1 MVSYTRIRHYSSN
14 LGVLNMKS
22 ENRLGRET
30 RRSSAPSSR
39 RPGRSTMPPS
49 RGSSRRS
56 RRGRVRVAPRKRSRN
71 KATILL
77 LSTLVVMLVLVVG
90 GIAVKVINSES
101 TPEATVRDYVQL
113 IADGKYDEANKV
125 VDPGV
130 TGTQSELLTSKAYS
144 KIKGAVKFDSIS
156 GLQYDKDDDSAT
168 VNVDLLVSG
177 HPMEAELKVES
188 YTNNFG
194 LRKWKILTPLLVQ
207 VQIYRH
213 AYLSSYKI
221 GSAIVNM
228 KSQDHYGSVSYMMYP
243 GVYNIE
249 PTSINSQYVKV
260 APKHNKF
267 VAVVKSRTSTA
278 AVGAP
283 TYVNL
288 NFDSYATVEPTET
301 AKAWALQQIQDKVKD
316 CGSFAGA
323 KRDHSCPLEV
333 RGNDV
338 ASVQV
343 KTSPDQLKSIEY
355 VEKNGLIEAKGDAVI
370 TVKYGY
376 SGPSAGEVN
385 DMEYTATAS
394 ISFDEQRQPKI
405 NWTGW

>member
-1 MVSYTRIRHYSSN
+1 MRVS
-14 LGVLNMKS
+14 
-22 ENRLGRET
+22 
-30 RRSSAPSSR
+30 A
-39 RPGRSTMPPS
+39 
-49 RGSSRRS
+49 
-56 RRGRVRVAPRKRSRN
+56 RKRSKRR
-71 KATILL
+71 ATVLL
-77 LSTLVVMLVLVVG
+77 LAALVVMLVLAVG
-90 GIAVKVINSES
+90 AVSIKVINSES

-144 KIKGAVKFDSIS
+144 KVKGAVKFDSIS

-188 YTNNFG
+188 YINNFG

-278 AVGAP
+278 ALGAP

-288 NFDSYATVEPTET
+288 NFDSYAAVEPTEA

-343 KTSPDQLKSIEY
+343 KTLPDQLKSIEY

-370 TVKYGY
+370 TVRYGY
-376 SGPSAGEVN
+376 SGPTAGEVN

-405 NWTGW
+405 SWTGW

>member
-1 MVSYTRIRHYSSN
+1 
-14 LGVLNMKS
+14 
-22 ENRLGRET
+22 
-30 RRSSAPSSR
+30 
-39 RPGRSTMPPS
+39 
-49 RGSSRRS
+49 
-56 RRGRVRVAPRKRSRN
+56 
-71 KATILL
+71 
-77 LSTLVVMLVLVVG
+77 MLVLVVG
-90 GIAVKVINSES
+90 GITVKVINSES

-207 VQIYRH
+207 VQIYKH

-288 NFDSYATVEPTET
+288 NFDSYADAEPTDRL
-301 AKAWALQQIQDKVKD
+301 KQWALQQIQDKVKT
-316 CGSFAGA
+316 CGSVVEA
-323 KRDHSCPLEV
+323 KRDHSCPIEV

-338 ASVQV
+338 KSLEV
-343 KTSPDQLKSIEY
+343 KSSPSKLNSIEY
-355 VEKNGLIEAKGDAVI
+355 VKKNGLIEAKGDAVI
-370 TVKYGY
+370 TVKYDN
-376 SGPSAGEVN
+376 SSSAAGEVK
-385 DMEYTATAS
+385 DVEHTATAS
-394 ISFDEQRQPKI
+394 IAFDEQRQPKV

>member
-1 MVSYTRIRHYSSN
+1 MIGYTQIRQYSSN

-39 RPGRSTMPPS
+39 RPGRSTMPPY

-56 RRGRVRVAPRKRSRN
+56 RRGRVRVTPRKRSRN

-101 TPEATVRDYVQL
+101 TPEADVREYVQL

-130 TGTQSELLTSKAYS
+130 TGAQRELLTNKAYS
-144 KIKGAVKFDSIS
+144 KVKGSVKFESIS
-156 GLQYDKDDDSAT
+156 GLQYDEDDDSAT
-168 VNVDLLVSG
+168 VNVNLLVGG

-188 YTNNFG
+188 YKNNFG

-221 GSAIVNM
+221 GSAVVNM
-228 KSQDHYGSVSYMMYP
+228 RSQNYYGSVSYMMYP
-243 GVYNIE
+243 GVYNVV
-249 PTSINSQYVKV
+249 PQSINPEYVKTV
-260 APKHNKF
+260 PTHNKF

-288 NFDSYATVEPTET
+288 NFDSYADAEPTDRL
-301 AKAWALQQIQDKVKD
+301 KQWALQQIQDKVKT
-316 CGSFAGA
+316 CGSVIEA

-338 ASVQV
+338 ESLEV
-343 KTSPDQLKSIEY
+343 KASPDKLKSIEY

-370 TVKYGY
+370 TVKYGV
-376 SGPSAGEVN
+376 SSPAAGEAKDV
-385 DMEYTATAS
+385 EHTATAS
-394 ISFDEQRQPKI
+394 IAFDEQRQPKI

>member
-1 MVSYTRIRHYSSN
+1 MIGYTQIRQYSSN

-49 RGSSRRS
+49 RRS
-56 RRGRVRVAPRKRSRN
+56 RRGKMRVSPRKRSKN

-77 LSTLVVMLVLVVG
+77 LSTLVVMLVLVIG
-90 GIAVKVINSES
+90 GISVKVLNSES
-101 TPEATVRDYVQL
+101 TPEADVRDYVQL

-130 TGTQSELLTSKAYS
+130 TGAQRELLTNKAYS
-144 KIKGAVKFDSIS
+144 RVKGSVKFESIS
-156 GLQYDKDDDSAT
+156 GLQYDEDDDSAT
-168 VNVDLLVSG
+168 VNVNLLVG
-177 HPMEAELKVES
+177 GQPMEAELKVES
-188 YTNNFG
+188 YKNSFG

-221 GSAIVNM
+221 GSVIVDM
-228 KSQDHYGSVSYMMYP
+228 KSQNYYGSVSYMMYP
-243 GVYNIE
+243 GVYNVV
-249 PTSINSQYVKV
+249 PQSINPEYVKTV
-260 APKHNKF
+260 ARHNKF

-288 NFDSYATVEPTET
+288 NFDSYADAEPTQRL
-301 AKAWALQQIQDKVKD
+301 KVWALQQIQDKVKA
-316 CGSFAGA
+316 CGSVIEA

-338 ASVQV
+338 ESLEV
-343 KTSPDQLKSIEY
+343 KSSPDKLNSIEY
-355 VEKNGLIEAKGDAVI
+355 VQKNGLIEAKGDAVI
-370 TVKYGY
+370 TVKYDN
-376 SGPSAGEVN
+376 SSSAAGEVK
-385 DMEYTATAS
+385 DVEYTAIAS
-394 ISFDEQRQPKI
+394 IAFDEQRQPKI